1 MLEVLGDDYI
11 MQHINNELY
20 TEMVERSYREYVTDI
35 LYLIAKGGYMKK
47 TWSEILEDATKP
59 PERRSA
65 EEIKNSIKN
74 KINGR

>member
-1 MLEVLGDDYI
+1 MLEVLGDNYI

-47 TWSEILEDATKP
+47 TWSEILEDAMKP
-59 PERRSA
+59 TDPRSA
-65 EEIKNSIKN
+65 EEIKNSIKD